1 VAHSLFES
9 LTIRGD
15 RGTLVHGYLTAAAIT
30 GWTVY
35 HHRPDRRHDAR
46 WTLHATFGFIDK
58 GLIAKRPLLF
68 SGKREG
74 LKGFWCF
81 PLLDLQ
87 IGEKQMQARLG
98 PPER

>member
-1 VAHSLFES
+1 VPSS
-9 LTIRGD
+9 WGNLTLRGD
-15 RGTLVHGYLTAAAIT
+15 RGALVHGYLTAAGIT
-30 GWTVY
+30 GWTIY
-35 HHRPDRRHDAR
+35 RQGPHR
-46 WTLHATFGFIDK
+46 WKLIATFGFIDK

-81 PLLDLQ
+81 PLINLQ
-87 IGEKQMQARLG
+87 IGDRQMQAQLG